1 MTFEPIIPIW
11 ALLAVACAGIALA
24 WFQYLRRTVY
34 GLRPT
39 VRVFLFSL
47 RVAIF
52 LVFAFLLSNP
62 QWTRETSQEL
72 PPRLLVLFDAS
83 ESMNSLEGPGKPT
96 AFAKLQEAFFRTVYP
111 LWENHFQLRFYTF
124 SSQVFPTDPDSL
136 QELDSVSGSATDIR
150 GAVTEVLSQ
159 QGNNP
164 PAAVMLLTD
173 GNHNWGPD
181 PTADIFRGEDD
192 QKPIPLIAV
201 STEAYGELK
210 KSLAIPQMTVPDAVF
225 SKEETDI
232 RFQIVASGAENVNAQ
247 TELTVEFNP
256 EPEVWKEVPGGD
268 RTQSI
273 RLLGSSTEGS
283 FTNTF
288 EEGGRY
294 RLTLE
299 TSADGLGSAS
309 AVREIQVEPG
319 RWKIAYFS
327 GRAGWF
333 SASLIRRI
341 WYVPR
346 YSMKAAIGLGPGKW
360 VFLESGAKEE
370 ENKRKEFL
378 SFDEIA
384 HEADLFVF
392 EGLQPEQVVDFP
404 TDIIRERIEAGA
416 AVLFVA
422 GAGEPLPYHFLESR
436 GMDTIAP
443 VDLKASFYGPGIK
456 DVAWTDGAAANSI
469 TNSPILLGLPD
480 RLPPAHF
487 SVGAV
492 GAIPEAETLLESS
505 DGSPALAVRTVGES
519 RSAFVAITDLWRWQF
534 QPGDEGPAYLRAYGA
549 LLDRLL
555 RWLILGEVESEGR
568 PQLIISQSRVP
579 LGKPIEVGVQYS
591 RATEEATATVRLN
604 VKDPAGQLIPIP
616 LQSQA
621 GGFFSTRYAPAEAG
635 EYTFYVA
642 DPEIPSASDQATV
655 SVEPFSI
662 ETAVSGAR
670 VDMLQN
676 LASETEGVWV
686 DLKDMAQIP
695 KMDKVE
701 EIHKPRIIVRSVT
714 EPVMSAPWFFLI
726 LVVLACLEWTVRR
739 LKDLP

>member
-1 MTFEPIIPIW
+1 VTFEPIVPIW
-11 ALLAVACAGIALA
+11 ALLAVAAAGIALA

-34 GLRPT
+34 GLKPT
-39 VRVFLFSL
+39 TRIILFSL
-47 RVAIF
+47 RVAVF
-52 LVFAFLLSNP
+52 LVFAFLLCNP

-72 PPRLLVLFDAS
+72 PPRLLILFDAS

-96 AFAKLQEAFFRTVYP
+96 AFAKLREAFFRTVYP
-111 LWENHFQLRFYTF
+111 LWENRFQLRFYTF
-124 SSQVFPTDPDSL
+124 SSQVFPTDPESL
-136 QELDSVSGSATDIR
+136 RELDSVSGSATDIR
-150 GAVTEVLSQ
+150 GAVSEVLSQ

-173 GNHNWGPD
+173 GNHNWGPE
-181 PTADIFRGEDD
+181 PTADIFRREDD
-192 QKPIPLIAV
+192 QDSVPLIAV
-201 STEAYGELK
+201 SAEAYGELK

-232 RFQIVASGAENVNAQ
+232 RFQIVASGAENVVAQ
-247 TELTVEFNP
+247 TNLTVEFNP
-256 EPEVWKEVPGGD
+256 EPEVWQEVPGGD
-268 RTQSI
+268 RTQMI
-273 RLLGSSTEGS
+273 QLLGSSTEGI

-294 RLTLE
+294 RLTLQ
-299 TSADGLGSAS
+299 TSAEGLGSAS

-341 WYVPR
+341 WFVPR

-360 VFLESGAKEE
+360 VFLESGAEE
-370 ENKRKEFL
+370 EKKRKEFL

-384 HEADLFVF
+384 HEADLFIF

-404 TDIIRERIEAGA
+404 TDIIRERVEEGA
-416 AVLFVA
+416 AILLVT
-422 GAGEPLPYHFLESR
+422 GSGEPVPYNFLESR
-436 GMDTIAP
+436 GIDPFAP
-443 VDLKASFYGPGIK
+443 VDLKSAYFAPGIK
-456 DVAWTDGAAANSI
+456 DIDWTDAAAANSI
-469 TNSPILLGLPD
+469 TNSPILLGLPGK
-480 RLPPAHF
+480 LPAAHF
-487 SVGAV
+487 SVGGV
-492 GAIPEAETLLESS
+492 GALPEAETLLGFS
-505 DGSPALAVRTVGES
+505 DGSPALTVRTTGET
-519 RSAFVAITDLWRWQF
+519 RTAYLAVTDLWRWQF
-534 QPGDEGPAYLRAYGA
+534 QPGDRNGPYFRAYGA

-591 RATEEATATVRLN
+591 RATEQATATVRLN
-604 VKDPAGQLIPIP
+604 VKDPAGQLVPVP

-655 SVEPFSI
+655 QVEPFSI

-670 VDMLQN
+670 VDLLQN
-676 LASETEGVWV
+676 LAADTGGVWV

-695 KMDKVE
+695 KIERVE
-701 EIHKPRIIVRSVT
+701 DIYKPRIIIRSVT

-726 LVVLACLEWTVRR
+726 LILLACFEWGLRR